1 MPLRSETRAARWLSL
16 FILLAAC
23 IATAQQ
29 PEREDPP
36 AFNSWVARSFLIEV
50 QPLVEKHTGWQLP
63 GFPKFQVVTRAEY
76 CEATIREIEGA
87 LQKSS
92 GLLAE
97 PVPRAA
103 LMREVRPHTEGLLG
117 RYSATT
123 KTIFLLPGNLQPAMR
138 DLNVSARFTRDL
150 VEIVAAHEMT
160 HAFQDEKYPFL
171 EHRRATMDNDAQEAW
186 SMLVE
191 GHAMFVQERVAEDLK
206 VSEAARTMAAQM
218 AAREAVSPTA
228 TVMRRYI
235 DGRKFVQ
242 AVFEKGGL
250 KMVQRLFEHPPRSPA
265 MIRDPEL
272 FFAMEQPARAEP

>member
-1 MPLRSETRAARWLSL
+1 MHQSPGSL
-16 FILLAAC
+16 
-23 IATAQQ
+23 AQ
-29 PEREDPP
+29 
-36 AFNSWVARSFLIEV
+36 
-50 QPLVEKHTGWQLP
+50 
-63 GFPKFQVVTRAEY
+63 
-76 CEATIREIEGA
+76 
-87 LQKSS
+87 
-92 GLLAE
+92 

-103 LMREVRPHTEGLLG
+103 LLRQVRPHTEGLLG
-117 RYSATT
+117 RYSAVT

-138 DLNVSARFTRDL
+138 DLKVEARFTRDL

-171 EHRRATMDNDAQEAW
+171 ERRHTMLDNDAQEAW

-218 AAREAVSPTA
+218 ASREALSA
-228 TVMRRYI
+228 SSTVMSRYI

-250 KMVQRLFEHPPRSPA
+250 KMVQRLFEHPPKSPA
-265 MIRDPEL
+265 VIRDPEM
-272 FFAMEQPARAEP
+272 FFALEQAARAATESKE

>member
-16 FILLAAC
+16 FILFAAC

-76 CEATIREIEGA
+76 CEATIREIECA

-272 FFAMEQPARAEP
+272 FFAMDQPARAEP

>member
-76 CEATIREIEGA
+76 CEATIREIECA

-218 AAREAVSPTA
+218 AAREAVSPSP